1 MIYRERGI
9 IKFCVCKM
17 LRFCVC
23 EMPAAARGLQGSEA
37 NSLRQNNFEP
47 QTCRLTEWFLVLH
60 FAAKAPK
67 RIFRV
72 FGIFYHCKYI
82 LVY

>member
-23 EMPAAARGLQGSEA
+23 EMPAAARGLQGYICKSF
-37 NSLRQNNFEP
+37 RQTKFEP
-47 QTCRLTEWFLVLH
+47 RTCRQTDLHTYRVVLTADEF
-60 FAAKAPK
+60 
-67 RIFRV
+67 
-72 FGIFYHCKYI
+72 
-82 LVY
+82 